1 MKAFE
6 LPQGWEYRSL
16 FDMVDVISGVSYTPS
31 DITTSGIRII
41 RGGNIQDNIVSL
53 RDDDVYL
60 PYTYRDEEN
69 SLRGGDIVLV
79 ASTGSVEAL
88 GRTATVWKKMD
99 SVQIG
104 AFLRILRPK
113 EKKYAEFLS
122 ATLSGKFY
130 LNYIQTVAKG
140 TSINN
145 ISQTHLKELRFPVP
159 SDTELKKISKLY
171 SSLSKR
177 INLNRSIIQNLE
189 SLSKQLYDYWFVQF
203 DFPDK
208 NGRPY
213 KSSGNEM
220 VYNEELHREIPSGWK
235 KATLLD
241 LACFTNGLACQN
253 YRPKEGEGQLPV
265 IKIKEMHEGYT
276 ADTEAVTINIPEDIK
291 IHNGDILFSWSA
303 SLEVMQWAFGEGGLN
318 QHIFKVTGNNG
329 YPKSF
334 YYFQLLDYVSIFR
347 KIAEARK
354 TTMGHI
360 TQDHLKQ
367 SKVAVPKDKAVL
379 MKFES
384 VVKPIMDKQ
393 VQLAEEISSLKQL
406 RDFLLPLLMT
416 GQVSPA

>member
-1 MKAFE
+1 
-6 LPQGWEYRSL
+6 
-16 FDMVDVISGVSYTPS
+16 
-31 DITTSGIRII
+31 
-41 RGGNIQDNIVSL
+41 
-53 RDDDVYL
+53 
-60 PYTYRDEEN
+60 
-69 SLRGGDIVLV
+69 
-79 ASTGSVEAL
+79 
-88 GRTATVWKKMD
+88 
-99 SVQIG
+99 
-104 AFLRILRPK
+104 
-113 EKKYAEFLS
+113 
-122 ATLSGKFY
+122 
-130 LNYIQTVAKG
+130 
-140 TSINN
+140 
-145 ISQTHLKELRFPVP
+145 
-159 SDTELKKISKLY
+159 
-171 SSLSKR
+171 
-177 INLNRSIIQNLE
+177 
-189 SLSKQLYDYWFVQF
+189 
-203 DFPDK
+203 
-208 NGRPY
+208 
-213 KSSGNEM
+213 M